1 MVRKDYIKQ
10 LMTVIAVLVLS
21 TTSISAA
28 NKTVT
33 MQVGE
38 TMTLRLPSNI
48 TSLALRGVQWVST
61 RPNEIQVVS
70 QTTYSATIKV
80 LKAVPSTTTCLVNCR
95 YYYLV
100 NNGGYIYQLTGSY
113 DFKVETMSN
122 EPTSVSLPLSVTL
135 NIGESKSLTAIL
147 TPHDAQTELT
157 WASSNYATIN
167 VFQNG
172 RILAQKEGTSI
183 ITVRTSNGRTAT
195 CTVNAIKPTIDAT
208 SVSISSVTCTIKVGE
223 KNKLNAV
230 VFPSNATNKQIT
242 WVSSNPSIVSVDK
255 NGNIIGLK
263 AGTANIS
270 VMTNNGKTASCTVN
284 CIAMIPDLEI
294 SDKNGMSEIPAVA
307 NVRYD
312 RIMYSGWNSVCVP
325 FALDKTILDGFL
337 EGFRMALVETFEIV
351 GDKQFVTIK
360 EVCFVEAGVPCLI
373 YAPSG
378 VLCKFTLDNVELKAS
393 PKNSSIMKASFQRI
407 CIGAGVYKLTEDG
420 TAFGLTKT
428 DEAVVAPF
436 RCYIQVQP

>member
-373 YAPSG
+373 YAPSE
-378 VLCKFTLDNVELKAS
+378 VLCKFKLDNVELKAS
-393 PKNSSIMKASFQRI
+393 PKNSSIMKASF
-407 CIGAGVYKLTEDG
+407 
-420 TAFGLTKT
+420 
-428 DEAVVAPF
+428 
-436 RCYIQVQP
+436 

>member
-1 MVRKDYIKQ
+1 
-10 LMTVIAVLVLS
+10 
-21 TTSISAA
+21 
-28 NKTVT
+28 

-373 YAPSG
+373 YAPSE
-378 VLCKFTLDNVELKAS
+378 V
-393 PKNSSIMKASFQRI
+393 
-407 CIGAGVYKLTEDG
+407 
-420 TAFGLTKT
+420 
-428 DEAVVAPF
+428 
-436 RCYIQVQP
+436 

>member
-1 MVRKDYIKQ
+1 
-10 LMTVIAVLVLS
+10 MTVIAVLVLS

-294 SDKNGMSEIPAVA
+294 SDKNGMLEIPAVA

-373 YAPSG
+373 YAPSE
-378 VLCKFTLDNVELKAS
+378 VLCKFKLDNVELKAS
-393 PKNSSIMKASFQRI
+393 PKNSSIMKASFRRI